1 MAKKSQSKVD
11 EKVTAWM
18 NRLADSRKFR
28 DEIADKR
35 GWKRM
40 MDEYRFLWPMLEG
53 KLPYNVAPINL
64 VYSFVKTEVPS
75 LYFRDPF
82 ISVNPRRTTSLMAA
96 KIQQEVI
103 NHKWRAKKMKR
114 EIKRAIVP
122 ALVVGHAWIKSGY
135 TTKTVT
141 VEGSDKQ
148 KKEDTPELEVDERIT
163 NEDVFSYTLD
173 WDEVLFSKDA
183 KHANEDAHWMAYRF
197 VRPTEA
203 IKASKRYQNTENLKP
218 NFTLFGSKDTESIRE
233 GDMGMTIG
241 WEIWDK
247 DSCTKF
253 AVAEGHGEFI
263 QEKIDWPYPFDDFP
277 VSMLAYTEDPLCPY
291 PLSSIGPW
299 EKQILEKIKIRAM
312 EINHI
317 KRWNR
322 QGFIKKGVLSK
333 QERDK
338 YLENVDGTLLEAKS
352 ANLGADI
359 LFPTYPNFQP
369 DAYAVEDRIDQD
381 MQNVNSQ
388 PAVRRGASTQ
398 TKSRT
403 LGELESLDTYATV
416 QSNERQD
423 VTEDFCEDIASK
435 QIALMREFFDIDQ
448 VAEISDETPEDVK
461 KAFEVYFK
469 PKDGESSERYFG
481 NSFMFNKRD
490 LEGDTTIEIKAGS
503 TLPLNRENRQKVLQ
517 AIITSAGQYVPQPV
531 LAAMVKEYVM
541 DFDIK
546 SIEKAYEDAEAE
558 EKIKRVVSQSL
569 EAERQQVRTAA
580 TTARTMGLGATG
592 SGVAVPEVPS

>member
-1 MAKKSQSKVD
+1 MAKKSPSKSD
-11 EKVTAWM
+11 DKVRAWV
-18 NRLADSRKFR
+18 NRLEDSKQFR
-28 DEIADKR
+28 DKIADNR
-35 GWKRM
+35 GWKRL

-64 VYSFVKTEVPS
+64 VYSYVKTEVPS
-75 LYFRDPF
+75 LYFRDPY
-82 ISVNPRRTTSLMAA
+82 ISINPRRTDSLMAA
-96 KIQQEVI
+96 KIQQEVM

-114 EIKRAIVP
+114 EMKRSIVQ
-122 ALVVGHAWIKSGY
+122 ALIVGHSWVKSGY

-141 VEGSDKQ
+141 VEGSDKNT
-148 KKEDTPELEVDERIT
+148 KAGAPALEVDERIT
-163 NEDVFSYTLD
+163 NEDVFSYNLGWED
-173 WDEVLFSKDA
+173 VLFSKDA
-183 KHANEDAHWMAYRF
+183 KFANEDAHWMAYRF
-197 VRPTEA
+197 IRPTEA
-203 IKASKRYQNTENLKP
+203 IKASRRYQNVKDLKP
-218 NFTLFGSKDTESIRE
+218 NFSVMGSKDFDNLKE
-233 GDMGMTIG
+233 GDMGMTVG

-247 DSCTKF
+247 DSGAKY
-253 AVAEGHGEFI
+253 AIAEGHGEFI

-322 QGFIKKGVLSK
+322 QGFIRKGVLPK

-338 YLENVDGTLLEAKS
+338 YLENIDGTLLEAKS
-352 ANLGADI
+352 ANLPADI

-381 MQNVNSQ
+381 MQNTNSQ

-423 VTEDFCEDIASK
+423 ITEDFCEDIAGK
-435 QIALMREFFDIDQ
+435 QLALMREFFDIDQ
-448 VAEISDETPEDVK
+448 VAEISDETPEDVR
-461 KAFEVYFK
+461 KAYEVYFK
-469 PKDGESSERYFG
+469 DKDRYFG
-481 NSFMFNKRD
+481 NSFLYNKRD
-490 LEGDTTIEIKAGS
+490 LQGDTTLEIKAGS
-503 TLPLNRENRQKVLQ
+503 TLPMDRKTRQQVLS
-517 AIITSAGQYVPQPV
+517 ALITSAGQYVPPQV
-531 LAAMVKEYVM
+531 LTAMVKEYVM

-546 SIEKAYEDAEAE
+546 SIEKAFDDVEAE
-558 EKIKRVVSQSL
+558 EKIKRVVKETL
-569 EAERQQVRTAA
+569 DAEREKVRASA
-580 TTARTMGLGATG
+580 VTARTMGLGANG
-592 SGVAVPEVPS
+592 SGVNVPEVPL